1 MTQRWTTFF
10 AAAVLVAATAVVG
23 SAQWPTTAQVRYI
36 EPIGTLGQGTTP
48 PDPLNHV
55 FTYSIIETE
64 AAPTNLLPSIKKTM
78 TPILDDAGATLYS
91 VWVPVRMPDS
101 APFEGLTATQ
111 LALMAAWPDQDIQ
124 ISALDATLTALDGV
138 SRVTTNILI
147 PIYLAESL
155 AVPTEAGFYVHREEL
170 YHPLDVNEA
179 VRLSQEAWKTWE
191 STFGTR
197 VTGLFREQS
206 DSIEVASLL
215 RIVWYRSFDGWLDS
229 RDAARDPEAR
239 RRFAARRLLQLEG
252 SGVAI
257 ATDRAVQ

>member
-1 MTQRWTTFF
+1 MRRAQLIGL
-10 AAAVLVAATAVVG
+10 AVIVVASG
-23 SAQWPTTAQVRYI
+23 AQWPTTAQVRYI

-48 PDPLNHV
+48 PDPLNHL

-78 TPILDDAGATLYS
+78 TPILDDVGATLYS

-179 VRLSQEAWKTWE
+179 VRLSQEAWETWE

-206 DSIEVASLL
+206 DSVEVAHLL

>member
-1 MTQRWTTFF
+1 MRRAQLIGL
-10 AAAVLVAATAVVG
+10 AVIVVASA
-23 SAQWPTTAQVRYI
+23 AQWPTTAHGRYI
-36 EPIGTLGQGTTP
+36 EPLGTLGQATTP
-48 PDPLNHV
+48 PDPLKHV

-78 TPILDDAGATLYS
+78 TPILDDVGAKLYS

-124 ISALDATLTALDGV
+124 ASALDATLTALDGV

-155 AVPTEAGFYVHREEL
+155 AVPTETGFYVHREEL
-170 YHPLDVNEA
+170 YHPLDVHEA
-179 VRLSQEAWKTWE
+179 VRLSQEAWETWE

-197 VTGLFREQS
+197 VTGLFRKQS
-206 DSIEVASLL
+206 DSVEVAHLL
-215 RIVWYRSFDGWLDS
+215 RIVWYQSFDGWLDS
-229 RDAARDPEAR
+229 RDADRDPEAR

-252 SGVAI
+252 SGVAV